1 MIQRMMRAQTFD
13 ERTLA
18 FLQNFFLFIAAFG
31 FIFYGIEHWVIGHQ
45 DLSHWSALIP
55 GWVSLVGAPLAIV
68 MFFTTSRVAGYAF
81 IGISVVSFLTG
92 LVGASLHLVF
102 NSSDLGV
109 QLFSISGFL
118 ESMQVPY
125 RPVLAGLAHTH
136 VGAVAL
142 AVGLTAWVKD
152 EPTVPRSTAPQGGIS

>member
-1 MIQRMMRAQTFD
+1 MIQRMMRAQTAD

-18 FLQNFFLFIAAFG
+18 FLQNFLLFIAAFG
-31 FIFYGIEHWVIGHQ
+31 FIFYGVEHWVIGH
-45 DLSHWSALIP
+45 DSLGHWSSRIP
-55 GWVSLVGAPLAIV
+55 GWVSLIGAPLAIV

-81 IGISVVSFLTG
+81 IGIGVLSFLTG

-109 QLFSISGFL
+109 SLFTLNGFI

-142 AVGLTAWVKD
+142 AVGLTVWVND
-152 EPTVPRSTAPQGGIS
+152 APTTPPTALQGGTP

>member
-1 MIQRMMRAQTFD
+1 MIQRMLRAQTTD

-31 FIFYGIEHWVIGHQ
+31 FIFYGIEHWVIDHQ
-45 DLSHWSALIP
+45 NLGHWSARIP

-68 MFFTTSRVAGYAF
+68 MFFTTNRVLGYAF
-81 IGISVVSFLTG
+81 VGIGVVSFLTG

-102 NSSDLGV
+102 NASDLGV
-109 QLFSISGFL
+109 SLFTLSGFL
-118 ESMQVPY
+118 DSMQVPY

-142 AVGLTAWVKD
+142 AVGLTVWVKD
-152 EPTVPRSTAPQGGIS
+152 EPTVAQGGTP

>member
-31 FIFYGIEHWVIGHQ
+31 FIFYGVEHWVIGHQ
-45 DLSHWSALIP
+45 DLSHWTALIP

-68 MFFTTSRVAGYAF
+68 MFFTTSRVLGYAF
-81 IGISVVSFLTG
+81 IGISLVSFLTG
-92 LVGASLHLVF
+92 LVGAALHLVF
-102 NSSDLGV
+102 NASDLGV

-152 EPTVPRSTAPQGGIS
+152 EPAAPPPAPQGGIS

>member
-1 MIQRMMRAQTFD
+1 MIQRMMRAETADQ
-13 ERTLA
+13 RTLA

-31 FIFYGIEHWVIGHQ
+31 FIFYGIEHWVIDHQ
-45 DLSHWSALIP
+45 NLGHWSALIP
-55 GWVSLVGAPLAIV
+55 GWVSLVGAPLAIA
-68 MFFTTSRVAGYAF
+68 MFFTTSRVVGYAF
-81 IGISVVSFLTG
+81 IGIGVVSFFTG
-92 LVGASLHLVF
+92 LTGASLHLFF
-102 NSSDLGV
+102 NASDLGV

-142 AVGLTAWVKD
+142 AVGLTAWVQD
-152 EPTVPRSTAPQGGIS
+152 EPTAPIPAPQGGIS